1 MGEKIKIGVIGCGH
15 WGPNHI
21 RNFSSMEKSEV
32 PICCDTNKD
41 RLKTIKKM
49 VPSIETTTELNDVIS
64 RDDITAV
71 VVSTPVGSH
80 YSIVKEAL
88 EAGKDILCEKPMTMT
103 AGESEELIDLA
114 EKNKKILMVGHV
126 FLYNMGIRRIKDY
139 ITSGD
144 LGRIHYIHCTRT
156 NLGPI
161 REDVNAVYDLA
172 SHDISICSYL
182 LDAIPTSVK
191 AKGGIFLQH
200 KVEDVAFISLEY
212 PDNILANIHVSWLDP
227 RKIRHI
233 TVVGDKKM
241 VFWDDLNATE
251 PIRLYDKGVIQEPYY
266 SDFGEFQLLPRE
278 GDVVSPKIKM
288 MEPLKVQAAHFL
300 ECVEKRKVPMSDGQN
315 GLEVVRVLNQ
325 IDTNIKEKK

>member
-1 MGEKIKIGVIGCGH
+1 MGEKIQIGVIGCGH

-21 RNFSSMEKSEV
+21 RNFSSMEQSEV

-41 RLKTIKKM
+41 RLETIKKM
-49 VPSIETTTELNDVIS
+49 LPSIEATTELHDVLS

-88 EAGKDILCEKPMTMT
+88 SAGKDVLCEKPMTMT
-103 AGESEELIDLA
+103 VKESEELIDLA
-114 EKNKKILMVGHV
+114 KKNDKILMVGHV
-126 FLYNMGIRRIKDY
+126 FLYNMGIRRIKKY
-139 ITSGD
+139 ITSGE

-182 LDAIPTSVK
+182 LDANPIDVT

-200 KVEDVAFISLEY
+200 KVEDVAFVSLEY
-212 PDNILANIHVSWLDP
+212 PENILANIHVSWLDP
-227 RKIRHI
+227 RKIRHL

-241 VFWDDLNATE
+241 VFWDDLNAAE

-266 SDFGEFQLLPRE
+266 TDFGEFQLLPRE

-300 ECVEKRKVPMSDGQN
+300 ECVQERKAPISDGQN
-315 GLEVVRVLNQ
+315 GLEVVRVLNL
-325 IDTNIKEKK
+325 IDANITK